1 MNSCKKTDTK
11 EYHFFSFSNVN
22 CSLNIGLVS
31 YLRYMFHM
39 HAWLKMG
46 GIRGHQER
54 KGDASNLVV
63 LVWLRPKDFV
73 SFGKLVGIYIPV

>member
-1 MNSCKKTDTK
+1 
-11 EYHFFSFSNVN
+11 
-22 CSLNIGLVS
+22 
-31 YLRYMFHM
+31 MFHM

-63 LVWLRPKDFV
+63 LVWLIPKDFV
-73 SFGKLVGIYIPV
+73 SFGKLVVGSGAGTPGDITFWVL

>member
-1 MNSCKKTDTK
+1 
-11 EYHFFSFSNVN
+11 
-22 CSLNIGLVS
+22 
-31 YLRYMFHM
+31 MFHM

-63 LVWLRPKDFV
+63 LVWLIPKDFV
-73 SFGKLVGIYIPV
+73 SFGKLVAVYLKAWCGVVSSIWHHFRPCAA